1 MNKLLMAFA
10 AAGVLAFTAG
20 CEWTAGSGVSTW
32 ADNTVAVDFSG
43 VYVAQGSYVVT
54 EPGSAVSNSVT
65 GERLTSGSGGTS
77 YAGTLAHPPIPGTL
91 VVRAGDTVLYDNGSG
106 GLVSATN
113 VSSWSTNTASEQIGV
128 ITMSGGGTNAVTEQ
142 IGVGDGS
149 STAFSGILAYAPIS
163 GSLVITVGGYVFT
176 DAGSSTNLVCNVA
189 DGSYGSLNRITSQW
203 TLSFPAPISIGT
215 PIVASYFTGGGSSST
230 YSGTL
235 SHAPLDNS
243 VTITVGDYVFTDT
256 GADQLTCNIADG
268 SAANVNHLTGAWAIT
283 LVAPPAMGTPIIA
296 AYRYVESTGGSASG
310 TINYA
315 GGTWTLS
322 FSDGLSA
329 GGEILA
335 DYMYVTGLQKG
346 NHGNGIF
353 SLTVTPMG
361 SNLKITDNNGSVYTG
376 TMGVNSTEN
385 ATEAQFSVYGIS
397 QGYKVTI
404 VGTLAASASTA
415 GGTVS
420 RGLHGTYIEENGY
433 SADVRAYA
441 E

>member
-283 LVAPPAMGTPIIA
+283 LVAPPAIGSPIIA

-329 GGEILA
+329 GSEILA
-335 DYMYVTGLQKG
+335 DYMYVTGLQQG

-385 ATEAQFSVYGIS
+385 STEAQFSVYGIS

>member
-106 GLVSATN
+106 GLVTSTN
-113 VSSWSTNTASEQIGV
+113 VSSLSTNTASEQIGV

-329 GGEILA
+329 GSEILA
-335 DYMYVTGLQKG
+335 DYMYVTGLQQG

-385 ATEAQFSVYGIS
+385 STEAQFSVYGIS

-404 VGTLAASASTA
+404 VGTLAVSATTA

>member
-106 GLVSATN
+106 GLVTSTN
-113 VSSWSTNTASEQIGV
+113 VSSLSTNTASEQIGV

-283 LVAPPAMGTPIIA
+283 LVAPPAIGSPIIA

-329 GGEILA
+329 GSEILA
-335 DYMYVTGLQKG
+335 DYMYVTGLQQG

-385 ATEAQFSVYGIS
+385 STEAQFSVSGVS